1 MIVCLFN
8 VSISIT
14 QCWFTSEKKENLEL
28 FTGFFFLFD
37 IAIFDFKTF
46 ITNAVFTFYLS
57 LWKAFS
63 LNKNLES
70 KTNNEAPTSQ
80 KLAKYGFIVDKLGNL
95 VVNCSQLM

>member
-1 MIVCLFN
+1 MCLFQSHS
-8 VSISIT
+8 VGLS
-14 QCWFTSEKKENLEL
+14 QKKKRKLRIIHWI
-28 FTGFFFLFD
+28 FFLFD

-57 LWKAFS
+57 LWKAFF

-70 KTNNEAPTSQ
+70 KTNNDAPTSQ

-95 VVNCSQLM
+95 VVNCS